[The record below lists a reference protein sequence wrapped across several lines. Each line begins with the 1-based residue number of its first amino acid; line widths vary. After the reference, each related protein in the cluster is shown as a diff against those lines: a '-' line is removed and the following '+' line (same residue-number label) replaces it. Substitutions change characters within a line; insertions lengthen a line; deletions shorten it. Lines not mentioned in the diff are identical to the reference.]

1 MAAGHRAL
9 CAARSVL
16 DGGEHG
22 ARLDQVGQSAGGLTM
37 RDTTLMQMA
46 LGLTPPWIVTGSDF
60 DAEAGRIDIQ
70 IDFPA
75 GSRFACPSC
84 GMAGCAPHDTERK
97 SWRHL
102 NFFQHQAYLNA
113 RVPRVRCDTC
123 GIRTV
128 SVPWARP
135 DSGFTLLFEALV
147 MTMVSSMP
155 VKAVARM
162 VGEHDTRL
170 WRVVHHY
177 VDAARARLDA
187 SDVTRVAID
196 ETAAQRGH
204 NYITL
209 CVDIDQARVLFATEG
224 RDASTIAAF
233 ADDLAAHGGDPE
245 AIAEVCIDMSPAFI
259 KGVGDSL
266 PNAQITFDKFHAVKI
281 INEAV
286 DAVRRAEQKGQ
297 ALLRG
302 TRYIWLRNPGNL
314 SERQRQ
320 TLDNLPTRHLKT
332 GRAYQ
337 IRLAFQDL
345 YDQSSTDAAV
355 GYLRKWYFWAT
366 HSRLDPMID
375 AAHTIKRHWDGILR
389 WFNSRIANGLIEGI
403 NSLVQAAKAKARG
416 YRSMRNLKAMVYLL
430 AGKLDLQLP
439 A

>member
-1 MAAGHRAL
+1 
-9 CAARSVL
+9 V
-16 DGGEHG
+16 
-22 ARLDQVGQSAGGLTM
+22 

-46 LGLTPPWIVTGSDF
+46 LGLTPPWTVTGSDF
-60 DAEAGRIDIQ
+60 DAGAGRIDIQ

-75 GSRFACPSC
+75 GSRFACPT
-84 GMAGCAPHDTERK
+84 CAAADCPAYDTERK
-97 SWRHL
+97 TWRHL

-113 RVPRVRCDTC
+113 RVPRVRCENC
-123 GIRTV
+123 GIKTV

-135 DSGFTLLFEALV
+135 DSGFSLLFEAMV
-147 MTMVSSMP
+147 MTMVSAMP

-162 VGEHDTRL
+162 VDEHDTRL

-187 SDVTRVAID
+187 SGVTRIAID

-209 CVDIDQARVLFATEG
+209 CVDIDDARVLFATEG
-224 RDASTIAAF
+224 KDANTIAAF

-259 KGVGDSL
+259 KGVGESL
-266 PNAQITFDKFHAVKI
+266 PNAAITFDKFHAVKI

-286 DAVRRAEQKGQ
+286 DDVRRAEQKGQ
-297 ALLRG
+297 SLLRG
-302 TRYIWLRNPGNL
+302 TRYIWLRNPANL
-314 SERQRQ
+314 SEPQRA
-320 TLDNLPTRHLKT
+320 TLEALPTRHLKT

-345 YDQSSTDAAV
+345 YDQPSTEAATT
-355 GYLRKWYFWAT
+355 YLKNWYFWAT

-375 AAHTIKRHWDGILR
+375 AAHTVRRHWDGILR
-389 WFNSRIANGLIEGI
+389 WFESKIANGLIEGI

-430 AGKLDLQLP
+430 AGKLDLRLP